1 MVIIFMKKTIKKRII
16 ELLTIKE
23 LTALEI
29 SSELLI
35 QKDNL
40 ASYLSILK
48 KEKKIITI
56 NDKKPY
62 KYRANTPLRYLKDLY
77 DLMNDKMNFEKTP
90 DTNDV
95 ELIKKIE
102 LVMK

>member
-1 MVIIFMKKTIKKRII
+1 MTKTIKKRII

-48 KEKKIITI
+48 KEKKIMTI

-62 KYRANTPLRYLKDLY
+62 KYKANTPLRYLIDLY
-77 DLMNDKMNFEKTP
+77 RLMSNKTVFSENP
-90 DTNDV
+90 NEHDI
-95 ELIKKIE
+95 ELLKKIKE
-102 LVMK
+102 MI